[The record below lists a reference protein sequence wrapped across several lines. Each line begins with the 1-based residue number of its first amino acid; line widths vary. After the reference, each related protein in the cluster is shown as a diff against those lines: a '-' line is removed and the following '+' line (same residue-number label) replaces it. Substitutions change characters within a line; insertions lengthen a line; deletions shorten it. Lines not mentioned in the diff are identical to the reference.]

1 MVISRFLIRFLI
13 SMEEMSLLITRK
25 IYKLRFGPYIYS
37 IYLPAVIRL
46 QA

>member
-13 SMEEMSLLITRK
+13 SMEEMSLLIIRK
-25 IYKLRFGPYIYS
+25 IYKLWFGSYIYS
-37 IYLPAVIRL
+37 IYLPAVLRP